1 MNSIFK
7 ITTQNVNIAAKIIN
21 DLDIFFVTFRINENI
36 KYN

>member
-21 DLDIFFVTFRINENI
+21 DLDIFLLLLELM
-36 KYN
+36 